1 MTLDRTRLA
10 RRLLLALLVVVTGAV
25 AWSLRRP
32 SVRPAPAEPGPAASP
47 GQGTTVSNGALLRFS
62 AGKEKVQVKFRE
74 MVGKEGDATHLTGVE
89 VTLPFAGQQGR
100 ESTATITADDCLYES
115 GSQRAS
121 FKGNVHVKTDD
132 GFELESET
140 LKYQGDK
147 QRVFTR
153 DPVKFRRGGTSGSA
167 KAMEYAAGEGV
178 TLMGDVRVRM
188 EQETGPPAEV
198 ESATAGGSRD
208 ERQVRFEGGVVARQ
222 GGRELR
228 SQKLQLNLNEDLSAI
243 ERAAAI
249 EDVDLVTAAGSG
261 LPGSAAPGGGTKRLR
276 CRRLN
281 VVYRDKGI
289 LQEALA
295 VNSASLEIDPAA
307 GQAPE
312 KRRVAAPQLRFD
324 FDAEG
329 RLVTLSG
336 VPARQTEPGAA
347 KYALLT
353 TEPLPPSDA
362 PKRSLRS
369 DRFVATLDPET
380 GDVRGATFEGSVAF
394 EEPGRRGFAAKAVY
408 EDGPGLVTLTGGE
421 PRIVDDEQGSDL
433 RAKRIRLGTREQSVA
448 ASENVR
454 HTVTP
459 KKKSAR
465 AGLLASDEPAVLYCR
480 DFEYDPRTKTARYKE
495 NALLRSGKDEVRA
508 PTIVIEEDA
517 AGARKLTASGG
528 TTSVLHPRSPKE
540 PGDGQKAPPKRTAT
554 GQKGPAAAQ
563 KEPVPVEAR
572 SQDMVYDEAANTVVY
587 TGNVE
592 IHQGDIV
599 TLSPKAVVNLTKD
612 GGAVEKLVAGEPV
625 EVRQGARHAKGR
637 EGTYTPGN
645 GTLVLVGDPVVL
657 LEADRRLEGRIL
669 IFEEG
674 SDRIRVDGR
683 EEVRTEAVFQKK
695 EPPKP

>member
-1 MTLDRTRLA
+1 MRLDRTRLA

-32 SVRPAPAEPGPAASP
+32 APRPGPAEPGAAPSP
-47 GQGTTVSNGALLRFS
+47 GQGTTVSNGSLLRFS
-62 AGKEKVQVKFRE
+62 AGKQKVQVKFRQ
-74 MVGKEGDATHLTGVE
+74 MVGQEGDATHLTGVE
-89 VTLPFAGQQGR
+89 VTLPFAGQGR
-100 ESTATITADDCLYES
+100 ESIATITADDCLYQS
-115 GSQRAS
+115 AAQRAA

-140 LKYQGDK
+140 LKYWGDK
-147 QRVFTR
+147 NRVFTR

-167 KAMEYAAGEGV
+167 NGMEYSAGEGV
-178 TLMGDVRVRM
+178 TLIGDVHVRL
-188 EQETGPPAEV
+188 EQGAGPPAEV
-198 ESATAGGSRD
+198 ESATAWGSRD
-208 ERQVRFEGGVVARQ
+208 ERQVRFEGGVLARQ
-222 GGRELR
+222 AGRELR
-228 SQKLQLNLNEDLSAI
+228 AQKLQLNLNEDLSAV

-249 EDVDLVTAAGSG
+249 EDVDLVTAPGAA
-261 LPGSAAPGGGTKRLR
+261 LPGQAAPGGGTKRLQ

-281 VVYRDKGI
+281 VVYREKGV

-295 VNSASLEIDPAA
+295 VNSASLEIDPAP

-312 KRRVAAPQLRFD
+312 KRRVSAPQLRFG
-324 FDAEG
+324 FDEEG
-329 RLVTLSG
+329 RLVSLQG
-336 VPARQTEPGAA
+336 LPARQTEPGAD
-347 KYALLT
+347 KFALLT
-353 TEPLPPSDA
+353 TEPVPPSQA

-369 DRFVATLDPET
+369 DRFDARLDPES
-380 GDVRGATFEGSVAF
+380 GDVSGATFEGAVAF

-408 EDGPGLVTLTGGE
+408 EDGPGIVTLTGD
-421 PRIVDDEQGSDL
+421 PRIVDEDQGSEL
-433 RAKRIRLGTREQSVA
+433 RGKRIRLGTRESTVA

-459 KKKSAR
+459 KKKTAR
-465 AGLLASDEPAVLYCR
+465 PGLMGGDQPAVLYCR
-480 DFEYDPRTKTARYKE
+480 DFDYDPRTKTAHYKQ
-495 NALLRSGKDEVRA
+495 NALLQSGKDEVRA

-517 AGARKLTASGG
+517 AGTRKLTASGG
-528 TTSVLHPRSPKE
+528 TTSVLHPRPQKGAGE
-540 PGDGQKAPPKRTAT
+540 GQKAPPKKTGTAPK
-554 GQKGPAAAQ
+554 QPAE

-572 SQDMVYDEAANTVVY
+572 SKDMVYDEAANTVVY
-587 TGNVE
+587 TGDVQ

-599 TLSPKAVVNLTKD
+599 TRSPKAVVTLTKD
-612 GGAVEKLVAGEPV
+612 GGDVEKLVAGEPV
-625 EVRQGARHAKGR
+625 DLLQGARHAKGR

-657 LEADRRLEGRIL
+657 QEVDRRLEGRIL